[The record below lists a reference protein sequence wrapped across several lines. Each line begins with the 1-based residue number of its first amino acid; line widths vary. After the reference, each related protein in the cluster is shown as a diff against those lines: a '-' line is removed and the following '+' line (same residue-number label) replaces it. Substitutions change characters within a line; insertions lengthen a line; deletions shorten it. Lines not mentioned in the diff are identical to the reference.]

1 MNYRRLAN
9 QHLSSAQLILTE
21 LARQTRAGDSL
32 QRAFQHSALH
42 LLNSAYLCQ
51 LRAIGES
58 YHCSDIGAISAIQ
71 ALQAALVAVDKPAPE
86 AREIEVLASEGW
98 LAELLIAHQQLC
110 LPPSSQLS
118 IEVMRSARQLSANQ
132 SASQSDIALRDDSR
146 EQTALNSAKL
156 RQWLLALE
164 ELVQRQGEMMVEY

>member
-1 MNYRRLAN
+1 MIYRRLVN

-21 LARQTRAGDSL
+21 LAHQTSAGDSL
-32 QRAFQHSALH
+32 QGAFEHSALH

-51 LRAIGES
+51 LRAIAEN
-58 YHCSDIGAISAIQ
+58 YHCSDIAAISAIET
-71 ALQAALVAVDKPAPE
+71 LQAALVAIDKPAPE

-98 LAELLIAHQQLC
+98 LAGLLIAQQQLC
-110 LPPSSQLS
+110 LPASSQTP
-118 IEVMRSARQLSANQ
+118 EQVMPST
-132 SASQSDIALRDDSR
+132 SQSDIALRDDSS
-146 EQTALNSAKL
+146 EQSILNATKL

>member
-1 MNYRRLAN
+1 MIYRRLVN

-21 LARQTRAGDSL
+21 LARQTSAGDSL
-32 QRAFQHSALH
+32 QGAFEHSALH

-51 LRAIGES
+51 LRAIAEN
-58 YHCSDIGAISAIQ
+58 YHCSDIAGISAIET
-71 ALQAALVAVDKPAPE
+71 LQAALIAIDKPAPE

-98 LAELLIAHQQLC
+98 LAGLLIAQQQLC
-110 LPPSSQLS
+110 LPASSQTPEQVMLS
-118 IEVMRSARQLSANQ
+118 T
-132 SASQSDIALRDDSR
+132 SQSDIALRDDSS
-146 EQTALNSAKL
+146 EQSILNATKL

>member
-1 MNYRRLAN
+1 MIYGRLVN

-21 LARQTRAGDSL
+21 LARQASAGDSL
-32 QRAFQHSALH
+32 QLAFEHSALH

-58 YHCSDIGAISAIQ
+58 YHCSDIAAISAVQ
-71 ALQAALVAVDKPAPE
+71 TLQVALVAIDKPAPE

-98 LAELLIAHQQLC
+98 LGELLIAQQQLC
-110 LPPSSQLS
+110 LPPPSQLS
-118 IEVMRSARQLSANQ
+118 TDVMPSASQS

-146 EQTALNSAKL
+146 EQPVLNGAKL
-156 RQWLLALE
+156 RQWLLALD
-164 ELVQRQGEMMVEY
+164 ELVQRQSEMMVEY

>member
-9 QHLSSAQLILTE
+9 QHLSSAQLILNE
-21 LARQTRAGDSL
+21 LARQTRVGDSL
-32 QRAFQHSALH
+32 QGAFQHSVLH
-42 LLNSAYLCQ
+42 LLNSAYLCH
-51 LRAIGES
+51 LRAIGEN
-58 YHCSDIGAISAIQ
+58 YHCSDIGAISAIE
-71 ALQAALVAVDKPAPE
+71 ALQAALVAIDKPAPE

-118 IEVMRSARQLSANQ
+118 TEVMP
-132 SASQSDIALRDDSR
+132 SASQSEIALRDESR
-146 EQTALNSAKL
+146 EQPALNGAKL

>member
-9 QHLSSAQLILTE
+9 QHLSSAQLILNE
-21 LARQTRAGDSL
+21 LARQTSAGDSL
-32 QRAFQHSALH
+32 QGAFQHSALH

-58 YHCSDIGAISAIQ
+58 YHCADIGAISAIE
-71 ALQAALVAVDKPAPE
+71 ALQAALVAIDKPAPE

-98 LAELLIAHQQLC
+98 LAELLIAQQQLC

-118 IEVMRSARQLSANQ
+118 TEVIPSASHS
-132 SASQSDIALRDDSR
+132 SASQPEIALRDESR
-146 EQTALNSAKL
+146 EQPALNGAKL

>member
-1 MNYRRLAN
+1 MIYRRLVN

-21 LARQTRAGDSL
+21 LARQTAADHSL
-32 QRAFQHSALH
+32 QRAFEHSALG

-51 LRAIGES
+51 LRVIGES
-58 YHCSDIGAISAIQ
+58 YHCPDIAAISAIE
-71 ALQAALVAVDKPAPE
+71 ALQAALVAIDKPAPE

-98 LAELLIAHQQLC
+98 LAELLIAQRQLC
-110 LPPSSQLS
+110 LPVPSQPA
-118 IEVMRSARQLSANQ
+118 IEVIP

-146 EQTALNSAKL
+146 GQPVLNAAKL

-164 ELVQRQGEMMVEY
+164 ELVQRQGDMMVEY